1 MMQKTI
7 NFWRSTEWR
16 FSLGVFLLFRFG
28 LWGWMVL
35 VRRLI
40 PLDLSSNHT
49 VHPYLGILPEHNAL
63 LEVWQRWDVLH
74 YQWIADHGYSAT
86 SLEPF
91 GPLYPTLMRWGAYL
105 TGNNTLLAGLV
116 VSSLFCLAAIYAFL
130 TLARM
135 ELGTQYQSQQA
146 LLYLVFF
153 PTAFFLFAPYT
164 EPIYLLGA
172 IMSIMFLRQKKW
184 VAAGL
189 WGMMAAS
196 VRLPAAMLILPA
208 LYEAWMEWRR
218 SKRKLAW
225 ISPFLILLGAGLFPI
240 YIWVVLKLP
249 PWALFQSLDT
259 GFQRGFSF
267 PGLNLWYSVQN
278 IFRGVFPLVNGPDL
292 VFALLFIA
300 GTGLV
305 WKKLPV
311 VYGIYTSAFMILYL
325 STTTAQY
332 SLLSIS
338 RYVLVLFPI
347 FLAMPALVKRRKIQL
362 TILVILLTGLLF
374 FSAQFA
380 IWGWVG

>member
-1 MMQKTI
+1 MKQMM
-7 NFWRSTEWR
+7 NFWRSAEWR
-16 FSLGVFLLFRFG
+16 FSLGIFLLFRFG
-28 LWGWMVL
+28 LWGWMIL

-40 PLDLSSNHT
+40 PIEPSSNDII
-49 VHPYLGILPEHNAL
+49 HPYLGIPLEQNTL

-74 YQWIADHGYSAT
+74 YQWIAIHGYSAT

-116 VSSLFCLAAIYAFL
+116 VSSLFCLAAIHAFL

-135 ELGTQYQSQQA
+135 ELGTQDHSQQA

-164 EPIYLLGA
+164 ESIYLLGA
-172 IMSIMFLRQKKW
+172 IMSIKSLRQQKW
-184 VAAGL
+184 IAAGL
-189 WGMMAAS
+189 WGMLAAS
-196 VRLPAAMLILPA
+196 VRLPAALLILPA

-218 SKRKLAW
+218 SNRRLAW
-225 ISPFLILLGAGLFPI
+225 TSPFLILLGAGLFPI
-240 YIWVVLKLP
+240 YIWAVLKLP

-259 GFQRGFSF
+259 GFQRSFSF
-267 PGLNLWYSVQN
+267 PGLNLWYSIQN
-278 IFRGVFPLVNGPDL
+278 IFGGAFPLVNGPDL
-292 VFALLFIA
+292 VIAILFIA
-300 GTGLV
+300 GTVLV

-325 STTTAQY
+325 STTTAPY
-332 SLLSIS
+332 PLLSIS
-338 RYVLVLFPI
+338 RYVLVLFPV
-347 FLAMPALVKRRKIQL
+347 FLAMPALVKQRKIQMA
-362 TILVILLTGLLF
+362 ILVILLTGLLF
-374 FSAQFA
+374 YSAQFA